1 MTPTADPMQ
10 IAQAIVRKHRD
21 ILAYPLARLSKGA
34 LVYDIARALALAEAQ
49 ARVATQADLAWLDEF
64 VVEPEWF
71 PNEGDRQDWHERRQ
85 ALRLRQRDT

>member
-34 LVYDIARALALAEAQ
+34 LVYDIARALAEGEAQ
-49 ARVATQADLAWLDEF
+49 ERERVIAVVQKFLSGIIATHS
-64 VVEPEWF
+64 WF
-71 PNEGDRQDWHERRQ
+71 PMEELKAAIRSGEE
-85 ALRLRQRDT
+85 TP